1 MRCNDETT
9 AREKED
15 AEIRV
20 KISSQLA
27 ILTDDFLTKLDNSC
41 NSIEVQSKQGG
52 TVDQR
57 YDAWHKDFRHFVDI
71 IVPDVIEKQQSHS
84 ALKESPGNF

>member
-27 ILTDDFLTKLDNSC
+27 ILTDDFLTKLDNSY

-52 TVDQR
+52 TIDQR

-71 IVPDVIEKQQSHS
+71 IVPDVIREYTGISDMLS
-84 ALKESPGNF
+84 SM